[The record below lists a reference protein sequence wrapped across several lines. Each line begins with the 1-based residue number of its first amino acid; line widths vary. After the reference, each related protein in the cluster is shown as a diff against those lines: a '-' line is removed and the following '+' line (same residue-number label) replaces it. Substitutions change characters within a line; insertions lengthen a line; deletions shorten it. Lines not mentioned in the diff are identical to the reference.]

1 MAAPQM
7 QVSSSTSPSTPR
19 LSPRKAV
26 PSPSIGWE
34 LLGWVGLAFFVIG
47 ALDLAMGW
55 IPARFGNPEWEFGTV
70 SRTFDNLPIT
80 ALGLTMLLA
89 SAAARG
95 IDWALRATGLL
106 ALLLAL
112 FLFVGLV
119 VYALDIPLA
128 FRAVGASEARSG
140 LKRAVLKAL
149 VQGMLYPIVLAA
161 IGIKGI
167 RLTLPPRPRLS

>member
-7 QVSSSTSPSTPR
+7 QMSTASESSIRILPR
-19 LSPRKAV
+19 RSV
-26 PSPSIGWE
+26 PSPAVGWE
-34 LLGWVGLAFFVIG
+34 LMGWVGLAFFLIG

-55 IPARFGNPEWEFGTV
+55 VPFRLGNPEWEFGTV

-80 ALGLTMLLA
+80 ALGLTLLLA

-95 IDWALRATGLL
+95 IDWAIRATGLL

-112 FLFVGLV
+112 FLFASLL
-119 VYALDIPLA
+119 VYALDVPVA
-128 FRAVGASEARSG
+128 FRAVGDSDARSG
-140 LKRAVLKAL
+140 LKRAVTKGLA
-149 VQGMLYPIVLAA
+149 QGMLYPIVLAA

-167 RLTLPPRPRLS
+167 RLTLPQRPRLS